1 MRMETWQEFRTI
13 LPDLFVKSF
22 VAVICGGLIGIER
35 ERRGKPA
42 GLRTNILICL
52 GSTLYMLVGD
62 VITTRFLGVPSD
74 PSRIASQVVT
84 GIGFIGAGTIIQ
96 SRGSIT
102 GLTSAAVTWT
112 VAGIGLC
119 IGAGFPFIALYFTLL
134 VLFVLTFLSQYE
146 HRLLGKCHYVSA
158 TLKFKDPEGKLWAE
172 LSEILREYDVTTT
185 QYQIRKEK
193 GSTVI
198 DLKYCDKH
206 PAHNRFMFDLW
217 RASSIQQV
225 QNNKSSLLTT
235 T

>member
-1 MRMETWQEFRTI
+1 METWQEFRTI
-13 LPDLFVKSF
+13 LPDLFMKSLI
-22 VAVICGGLIGIER
+22 AVICGGLIGIER

-62 VITTRFLGVPSD
+62 YITSRFLGVSSD

-102 GLTSAAVTWT
+102 GLTSAAVIWT

-134 VLFVLTFLSQYE
+134 VLFVLAFLSQYE
-146 HRLLGKCHYVSA
+146 HKLLGKCHFVSA
-158 TLKFKDPEGKLWAE
+158 TLKFKDHGGKLWAE
-172 LSEILREYDVTTT
+172 LSEILREHEVTTS

-193 GSTVI
+193 GATVI

-206 PAHNRFMFDLW
+206 PAHNRFMYDLW
-217 RASSIQQV
+217 KASSIKEIHT
-225 QNNKSSLLTT
+225 NKSPLLTQ
-235 T
+235 

>member
-1 MRMETWQEFRTI
+1 M
-13 LPDLFVKSF
+13 KSL

-52 GSTLYMLVGD
+52 GSTLYMLVGEY
-62 VITTRFLGVPSD
+62 VATRFTGMQSD

-102 GLTSAAVTWT
+102 GLTTAAVIWT

-134 VLFVLTFLSQYE
+134 VLFVLIFLAQYE
-146 HRLLGKCHYVSA
+146 HKLLGKCHFVTT
-158 TLKFKDPEGKLWAE
+158 TLKFKDDAGKLWAE
-172 LSEILREYDVTTT
+172 LSEILHENDVTTS
-185 QYQIRKEK
+185 QYQIRKDK
-193 GSTVI
+193 NAIVR
-198 DLKYCDKH
+198 DLRYCDKH
-206 PAHNRFMFDLW
+206 PAHNRFMYDLW
-217 RASSIQQV
+217 KASAMKEIRTA
-225 QNNKSSLLTT
+225 KSPLLPH
-235 T
+235 

>member
-1 MRMETWQEFRTI
+1 METWQEFRAI
-13 LPDLFVKSF
+13 LPDLFMKSL

-62 VITTRFLGVPSD
+62 YITSRFLGAPSD

-96 SRGSIT
+96 SRGAIT
-102 GLTSAAVTWT
+102 GLTSAAVIWT

-134 VLFVLTFLSQYE
+134 VLFVLAFLSLYE
-146 HRLLGKCHYVSA
+146 HKLLGKCHFVSA
-158 TLKFKDPEGKLWAE
+158 TLKFKDHEGRLWAE

-193 GSTVI
+193 GGTVI
-198 DLKYCDKH
+198 DVKYCDKH
-206 PAHNRFMFDLW
+206 PAHNRFLYDLW
-217 RASSIQQV
+217 KTSSIKEIQTK
-225 QNNKSSLLTT
+225 KSPLLTR
-235 T
+235 